1 MWSYKH
7 IYITSLI
14 INLLLIM
21 ETNNEEKGAEGLV
34 EEEKKGYGTKYKVI
48 FFFLF
53 FFMGVINNLGYVLI
67 LTCSQQFSSKLD
79 NPSLIAL
86 YPL

>member
-1 MWSYKH
+1 
-7 IYITSLI
+7 
-14 INLLLIM
+14 M
-21 ETNNEEKGAEGLV
+21 ETNNEEKGTEGLV
-34 EEEKKGYGTKYKVI
+34 KEEKKEYGTKYKVVL
-48 FFFLF
+48 FFLF
-53 FFMGVINNLGYVLI
+53 FFMGVNNLGYVLI